1 MGQGLRALSGSLFR
15 AHGDFGRTVMEL
27 FELFLLIRRRCDVQF
42 W

>member
-27 FELFLLIRRRCDVQF
+27 FELFLLLRTRCDVQF